1 MKTLKYLFIA
11 IALISSTIKAYSQ
24 DTIYINWNDL
34 EKHGLT
40 SLDQLKIDSIQFDG
54 YEIASLDQ
62 IQKTFGQMDLSQY
75 NQLASQLQTY
85 YIASKF
91 PPTFE
96 AISNFKGV
104 TSVYISKAMLKT
116 FGSSMIG
123 DPKIS
128 AIAGNLNSIEII
140 NCENKKYF
148 YTISNYI
155 SKVVESYNLETLA
168 RINDDGEKVSIFSHS
183 TNEKIDYLL
192 MLVDDNEDM
201 TVISMSGDIPLDKV
215 GELVNSKK

>member
-11 IALISSTIKAYSQ
+11 IAIISSTIKAYSQ
-24 DTIYINWNDL
+24 DTIYINWNDW
-34 EKHGLT
+34 EKYGLN
-40 SLDQLKIDSIQFDG
+40 SLDQLQIDSIQM
-54 YEIASLDQ
+54 I
-62 IQKTFGQMDLSQY
+62 DLSQY
-75 NQLASQLQTY
+75 NQLASQFQAH

-116 FGSSMIG
+116 FGPGMIG
-123 DPKIS
+123 DPQIS

-140 NCENKKYF
+140 NCENKKFF

-155 SKVVESYNLETLA
+155 TKIVESYNLETLA
-168 RINDDGEKVSIFSHS
+168 RINDDGEKVSIFSYS
-183 TNEKIDYLL
+183 TGEKINYLL
-192 MLVDDNEDM
+192 MLVDDKDEM

-215 GELVNSKK
+215 GELVNTKK